1 MRSDSWEGRFA
12 ILSRSERATTAERE
26 GYDREKLTFKRQC
39 RYYRLT
45 DVHGRVVKELFA

>member
-1 MRSDSWEGRFA
+1 MRSDSWGGRVCYP
-12 ILSRSERATTAERE
+12 LAERE

-45 DVHGRVVKELFA
+45 DVHGRDVKELLA